1 MTTNERPTHIT
12 PVCKGTNRACKKA
25 VREGRPL
32 HVIPPAIDGQPWIVL
47 PTYHF
52 VNEEEAL
59 RAVLDAMRDAPLV
72 TCDEDLYRFRA
83 EGIAHKIPRGFI
95 DPTRR

>member
-1 MTTNERPTHIT
+1 MPTNAHIT
-12 PVCKGTNRACKKA
+12 PVCQGTNSKCKKA

-32 HVIPPAIDGQPWIVL
+32 HIIPPAIEGEPWIVL

-59 RAVLDAMRDAPLV
+59 VALLDAMRDAPLV
-72 TCDEDLYRFRA
+72 TCDADLYDFRA
-83 EGIAHKIPRGFI
+83 RKIAHKIPRGFI